1 MLKQKIGK
9 VSTLEAAATAL
20 GGKPIEVVDSI
31 RMNSTSKLGYEPKI
45 SGATFNPSNKGKV
58 VPEALDGQN
67 GVYVIRVDSVGT
79 TPVTTGDI
87 AEQRKNLYQQ
97 TKQFISNPQ
106 SPAYPVNAL
115 KKAATIKDKR
125 STRY

>member
-1 MLKQKIGK
+1 M
-9 VSTLEAAATAL
+9 
-20 GGKPIEVVDSI
+20 
-31 RMNSTSKLGYEPKI
+31 
-45 SGATFNPSNKGKV
+45 
-58 VPEALDGQN
+58 LDGQN
-67 GVYVIRVDSVGT
+67 GVYAIRVDSVGT

-115 KKAATIKDKR
+115 KKAATIKDKGPAAINILTTKTNCKCKTPEALLIR
-125 STRY
+125 GFFTDVANNSPPQIVIFMTRFYYE